1 MNVYD
6 SARDFVLAVKE
17 TDEYKEYMEAK
28 EKVSVNSE
36 LVEALN
42 DYQEKQFDL
51 QKQQL
56 AGVEITTELLEG
68 ITSSSEILM
77 RDPLAA
83 EYLQAQMRYMMMIG
97 DLYKTLGEVMMI

>member
-6 SARDFVLAVKE
+6 SARELVLAIKD
-17 TDEYKEYMEAK
+17 TDEYKSYMEAK

-36 LVEALN
+36 LVEAIN

-56 AGVEITTELLEG
+56 AGVELTPELLAG
-68 ITSSSEILM
+68 ITASSEILM
-77 RDPLAA
+77 KDPLAA
-83 EYLQAQMRYMMMIG
+83 EYLQAQMRYMVMIG